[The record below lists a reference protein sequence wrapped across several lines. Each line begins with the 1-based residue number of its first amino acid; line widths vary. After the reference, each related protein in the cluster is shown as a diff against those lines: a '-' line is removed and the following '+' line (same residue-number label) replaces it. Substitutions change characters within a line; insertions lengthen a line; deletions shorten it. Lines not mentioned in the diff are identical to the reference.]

1 MPAYVGLLFAVFA
14 VSWASIFIRWC
25 GDTPA
30 LVISFYRMFWSTLIL
45 LGYQLVTGPRL
56 LLINKL
62 SKQSRNLII
71 LAGILLAFHF
81 ATWIASIQLTKISHS
96 LILESTHPVFAL
108 LLSPVFLKEKGSW
121 YAVAAA
127 ILTFFGIV
135 IIAGQDIFSFD
146 RKFLGDI
153 LALAGALFVTLYVLI
168 ARHQRDQVQ
177 LIPYLT
183 AVYAGA
189 ALTLLILIILF
200 GYSLFNYP
208 LKVHGVMILLA
219 LIPTGIGH
227 SLINWAARKIPV
239 YKVNFSILGE
249 PIIASF
255 LAFWLF
261 REKPYGLFYLGA
273 VFIIFGIILA
283 LSERTATNEI

>member
-1 MPAYVGLLFAVFA
+1 
-14 VSWASIFIRWC
+14 
-25 GDTPA
+25 
-30 LVISFYRMFWSTLIL
+30 MFWSTLIL

>member
-1 MPAYVGLLFAVFA
+1 MPAYAGLLVAVFA

-30 LVISFYRMFWSTLIL
+30 LVISFYRMLWSTLIL
-45 LGYQLVTGPRL
+45 LGYQLMKDPRL
-56 LLINKL
+56 LLPNKL
-62 SKQSRNLII
+62 SRQSRNLII

-81 ATWIASIQLTKISHS
+81 GTWIASIQLTKISHS

-108 LLSPVFLKEKGSW
+108 LLSPIFLKEKGSW
-121 YAVAAA
+121 FAIAAA
-127 ILTFFGIV
+127 ILTFAGIV

-146 RKFLGDI
+146 GRFAGDI

-168 ARHQRDQVQ
+168 ARHQREQIP

-189 ALTLLILIILF
+189 SLTLLILVILF
-200 GYSLFNYP
+200 GYPLFNYP
-208 LKVHGVMILLA
+208 LKVHGIMLLLA

-249 PIIASF
+249 PLIASF

-261 REKPYGLFYLGA
+261 GEKPYGLFYVGA

-283 LSERTATNEI
+283 LSDRTVVNET